1 MIDMEAAS
9 EELRDIEDEIE
20 TLRDP
25 SHVKNLSKDEM
36 KAFFEENNLFIK
48 KCETT
53 KIQQSLKSWLA
64 LTKTPEAVR
73 EKIAERMKADV
84 EGHEKTGFCPY
95 LKEGDICF
103 DQKWVLILGEKLK

>member
-36 KAFFEENNLFIK
+36 KAFFEENNLSIK

-84 EGHEKTGFCPY
+84 EDHEKTGFCPY